1 MGKKKNKSNVKKN
14 ITKKKVKRNSRST
27 TSKSKKVTAS
37 KNTSSVKKKI
47 NSKVVSSKNNKNASN
62 VVDKRKVSSKKR
74 VNNSDVKK
82 KENKSTNNNVVEKT
96 NKKLSK
102 KLIILIFG
110 VLFILLVTIL
120 GFKLLFSSKKDK
132 VVVNFENITIEEYN
146 SLYKSKDLE
155 YIYLY
160 HDSCSKCYDY
170 ELNLDKLQSE
180 YNIKIKKLD
189 YSNFNDEELNSLKS
203 SNSFLESG
211 IDVPTIISIK
221 DGKEVSSLDGIKDYS
236 SLKNFINVSNEPMS
250 GKSFTKISVDEYVS
264 LLNSKNKSFI
274 YICNSIEDKCEKFTS
289 ILEKTASNRK
299 LKVNYL
305 NLNNIIS
312 SSDWDKL
319 SESNKIFNDQW
330 FIPAILIVKN
340 GKIID
345 YKMEELSESD
355 LINFLKENNL

>member
-37 KNTSSVKKKI
+37 KNTSGAKKKK
-47 NSKVVSSKNNKNASN
+47 NSNVVSSKNNKNASN
-62 VVDKRKVSSKKR
+62 VVDKRKVYSKKK

-82 KENKSTNNNVVEKT
+82 KEKKLTNNNVVEKT

-102 KLIILIFG
+102 KLIFLIVG
-110 VLFILLVTIL
+110 VLFILLVVIL

-132 VVVNFENITIEEYN
+132 VIVNFENITIEEYN
-146 SLYKSKDLE
+146 SLYKSKNLE

-180 YNIKIKKLD
+180 YNINIKKLD
-189 YSNFNDEELNSLKS
+189 YSNFNDEELSSLKS

-236 SLKNFINVSNEPMS
+236 SLKNFVNVSNEPMS

-274 YICNSIEDKCEKFTS
+274 YICNSIEDKCENFTS
-289 ILEKTASNRK
+289 SLEKTASNRK

-305 NLNNIIS
+305 NLNNITS

-319 SESNKIFNDQW
+319 SESNKIFNGQW

>member
-14 ITKKKVKRNSRST
+14 IAKKKVKRNSRNT
-27 TSKSKKVTAS
+27 TSKNKKVTAS
-37 KNTSSVKKKI
+37 KNTSSVKKKT
-47 NSKVVSSKNNKNASN
+47 NSN
-62 VVDKRKVSSKKR
+62 VVDKKRPSTSHKKSVTNVSNGGNKKVI
-74 VNNSDVKK
+74 K
-82 KENKSTNNNVVEKT
+82 KEKKLPNNNVVEKT
-96 NKKLSK
+96 NKTLSK
-102 KLIILIFG
+102 KLIVLIVG
-110 VLFILLVTIL
+110 VLFILLVVIL

-132 VVVNFENITIEEYN
+132 VVVIFENITIEEYN

-189 YSNFNDEELNSLKS
+189 YSNFNDEELSSLKS

-236 SLKNFINVSNEPMS
+236 SLKNFVNVSNEPMS

-319 SESNKIFNDQW
+319 SESNKIFNGQW

>member
-37 KNTSSVKKKI
+37 KNTSGAKKKT
-47 NSKVVSSKNNKNASN
+47 NSNVVSSKNKKNTSN
-62 VVDKRKVSSKKR
+62 LVDKMKVSTSKKK
-74 VNNSDVKK
+74 VKK
-82 KENKSTNNNVVEKT
+82 LN
-96 NKKLSK
+96 K

-110 VLFILLVTIL
+110 ILFILLVVIL

-132 VVVNFENITIEEYN
+132 VIVNFENITIEEYN
-146 SLYKSKDLE
+146 SLYKSKNLE

-180 YNIKIKKLD
+180 YNINIKKLD
-189 YSNFNDEELNSLKS
+189 YSNFNDEELSSLKS

-236 SLKNFINVSNEPMS
+236 SLKNFVNVSNEPMS

-274 YICNSIEDKCEKFTS
+274 YICNSIEDKCENFTS
-289 ILEKTASNRK
+289 SLEKTASNRK

-305 NLNNIIS
+305 NLNNITS

-319 SESNKIFNDQW
+319 SESNKIFNGQW

>member
-14 ITKKKVKRNSRST
+14 ITKKKIKRNSRST

-37 KNTSSVKKKI
+37 KNTSSVKKKT
-47 NSKVVSSKNNKNASN
+47 NSNVVSSKNNKNASN
-62 VVDKRKVSSKKR
+62 VVDKRKVSSKKK

-96 NKKLSK
+96 NKKFSK
-102 KLIILIFG
+102 KLIILIVG
-110 VLFILLVTIL
+110 VLFILLVAIL
-120 GFKLLFSSKKDK
+120 GFKPLFSSKKDK

-189 YSNFNDEELNSLKS
+189 YSNFNDDELSSLKS

-236 SLKNFINVSNEPMS
+236 SLKNFVNVSNEPMS
-250 GKSFTKISVDEYVS
+250 GESFTKISVDEYVS

-289 ILEKTASNRK
+289 SLEKTASNRK

-305 NLNNIIS
+305 NLNNITS

-319 SESNKIFNDQW
+319 SESNKIFNGQW

-345 YKMEELSESD
+345 YKMEELSESE
-355 LINFLKENNL
+355 LIYFLKENNL

>member
-1 MGKKKNKSNVKKN
+1 MGKKKNKTNVKKN

-27 TSKSKKVTAS
+27 TSKNKKVTAS
-37 KNTSSVKKKI
+37 KNTGSVKKKT
-47 NSKVVSSKNNKNASN
+47 NSNIVSSKNKKNASN
-62 VVDKRKVSSKKR
+62 VVDKRKVSSKKK

-82 KENKSTNNNVVEKT
+82 KEKKLTNNNVVEKT

-110 VLFILLVTIL
+110 VLFILLIVIL

-180 YNIKIKKLD
+180 YNIKIKKLN
-189 YSNFNDEELNSLKS
+189 YSNFNDEELSSLKS

-236 SLKNFINVSNEPMS
+236 SLKNFVNVSNEPMS

-264 LLNSKNKSFI
+264 ILNSKNKSFI

-289 ILEKTASNRK
+289 TLEKIASSRK

-305 NLNNIIS
+305 NLNNITFG
-312 SSDWDKL
+312 SDWDKL
-319 SESNKIFNDQW
+319 SNSNKIFNGQW
-330 FIPAILIVKN
+330 FIPAVLVTKN
-340 GKIID
+340 GKMID
-345 YKMEELSESD
+345 YRMEELSESD
-355 LINFLKENNL
+355 LINFLKRNDL

>member
-27 TSKSKKVTAS
+27 TSKNKKVTAS
-37 KNTSSVKKKI
+37 KNTSSVKKKT
-47 NSKVVSSKNNKNASN
+47 NSN
-62 VVDKRKVSSKKR
+62 VVDKKRPSTSHKKSVTNVSNGGNKKVI
-74 VNNSDVKK
+74 K
-82 KENKSTNNNVVEKT
+82 KEDKSTNNNVVEKI
-96 NKKLSK
+96 NKKLNK
-102 KLIILIFG
+102 KLIVLIVG
-110 VLFILLVTIL
+110 VLFILLVAIL

-189 YSNFNDEELNSLKS
+189 YSNFNDEELSSLKS

-236 SLKNFINVSNEPMS
+236 SLKNFVNVSNEPMS

-289 ILEKTASNRK
+289 SLEKTASNRK

-319 SESNKIFNDQW
+319 SESNKIFNGQW

-345 YKMEELSESD
+345 YKMEELSESE

>member
-14 ITKKKVKRNSRST
+14 IAKKKVKRNSRST
-27 TSKSKKVTAS
+27 TSKNKKVTAS
-37 KNTSSVKKKI
+37 KNTSSVKKKT
-47 NSKVVSSKNNKNASN
+47 NSN
-62 VVDKRKVSSKKR
+62 VVDKKRPSTSHKKSVTNVSNGGNKKGI
-74 VNNSDVKK
+74 K
-82 KENKSTNNNVVEKT
+82 KEKKLTNNNVVEKT

-102 KLIILIFG
+102 KLIVLIVG
-110 VLFILLVTIL
+110 VLFILLVVIL

-189 YSNFNDEELNSLKS
+189 YSNFNDEELSSLKS

-221 DGKEVSSLDGIKDYS
+221 DGKEVSSLDGINDYS
-236 SLKNFINVSNEPMS
+236 SLKNFVNVSNEPMS

-289 ILEKTASNRK
+289 SLEKTASNRK

-305 NLNNIIS
+305 NLNNITS

-319 SESNKIFNDQW
+319 SESNKIFNGQW

>member
-14 ITKKKVKRNSRST
+14 IAKKKVKRNSRNT
-27 TSKSKKVTAS
+27 TSKNKKVTAS
-37 KNTSSVKKKI
+37 KNTSSVKKKT
-47 NSKVVSSKNNKNASN
+47 NSN
-62 VVDKRKVSSKKR
+62 VVDKKRPSTSHKKSVTNVSNGGNKKGI
-74 VNNSDVKK
+74 K
-82 KENKSTNNNVVEKT
+82 KEKKLTNNNVVEKT

-102 KLIILIFG
+102 KLIVLIVG
-110 VLFILLVTIL
+110 VLFILLVVIL

-189 YSNFNDEELNSLKS
+189 YSNFNDEELSSLKS

-236 SLKNFINVSNEPMS
+236 SLKNFVNVSNEPMS

-319 SESNKIFNDQW
+319 SESNKIFNGQW

>member
-37 KNTSSVKKKI
+37 KNTSSVKKKT
-47 NSKVVSSKNNKNASN
+47 NSNVVSSKNNKNASN

-102 KLIILIFG
+102 KLIILIVA

-236 SLKNFINVSNEPMS
+236 SLKNFVNVSNEPMS

-289 ILEKTASNRK
+289 SLEKTASNRK

-305 NLNNIIS
+305 NLNNITS

-319 SESNKIFNDQW
+319 SESNKIFNGQW

>member
-1 MGKKKNKSNVKKN
+1 MS
-14 ITKKKVKRNSRST
+14 
-27 TSKSKKVTAS
+27 
-37 KNTSSVKKKI
+37 
-47 NSKVVSSKNNKNASN
+47 
-62 VVDKRKVSSKKR
+62 
-74 VNNSDVKK
+74 
-82 KENKSTNNNVVEKT
+82 
-96 NKKLSK
+96 
-102 KLIILIFG
+102 
-110 VLFILLVTIL
+110 
-120 GFKLLFSSKKDK
+120 
-132 VVVNFENITIEEYN
+132 
-146 SLYKSKDLE
+146 
-155 YIYLY
+155 
-160 HDSCSKCYDY
+160 
-170 ELNLDKLQSE
+170 
-180 YNIKIKKLD
+180 
-189 YSNFNDEELNSLKS
+189 SLKS

-236 SLKNFINVSNEPMS
+236 SLKNFVNISNEPMS

-319 SESNKIFNDQW
+319 SESNKIFNGQW

>member
-1 MGKKKNKSNVKKN
+1 MGKKKNKTNVKKN
-14 ITKKKVKRNSRST
+14 IAKKKAKRNSRNT
-27 TSKSKKVTAS
+27 TSKSKKATAS
-37 KNTSSVKKKI
+37 KNTSSVKKKT
-47 NSKVVSSKNNKNASN
+47 NSNVVSSKNKKNGSN
-62 VVDKRKVSSKKR
+62 VVDKRKVSTSKKKLKNDNKT

-82 KENKSTNNNVVEKT
+82 STKKI
-96 NKKLSK
+96 NKKL
-102 KLIILIFG
+102 LVLVFV
-110 VLFILLVTIL
+110 VLFILLIVIL
-120 GFKLLFSSKKDK
+120 GFKILFGSKKDK
-132 VVVNFENITIEEYN
+132 VVVNFQNITLEEYN

-189 YSNFNDEELNSLKS
+189 YSNFNSEELNSLKS

-221 DGKEVSSLDGIKDYS
+221 DGKEVSSLEGIKDYA
-236 SLKNFINVSNEPMS
+236 SLKNFVNVSNEPMS
-250 GKSFTKISVDEYVS
+250 GKSFTKISVDEYIS
-264 LLNSKNKSFI
+264 ILNSKNKSFI

-289 ILEKTASNRK
+289 SLEKIASNRK

-305 NLNNIIS
+305 NLNNITS
-312 SSDWDKL
+312 STDWDKL
-319 SESNKIFNDQW
+319 SSSNKVFNNNW
-330 FIPAILIVKN
+330 FIPAVLIVKN

-345 YKMEELSESD
+345 YSMEELSESD
-355 LINFLKENNL
+355 LINFLKNNDL

>member
-1 MGKKKNKSNVKKN
+1 MGKKKNKTNVKKN
-14 ITKKKVKRNSRST
+14 IAKKKAKRNSRNT
-27 TSKSKKVTAS
+27 TSKSKKLTAS
-37 KNTSSVKKKI
+37 KNTSSVKKKT
-47 NSKVVSSKNNKNASN
+47 NSNVVSSKSNKNVSN
-62 VVDKRKVSSKKR
+62 VVDKRKVSTSKKK

-82 KENKSTNNNVVEKT
+82 KEKKL
-96 NKKLSK
+96 NKKLFV
-102 KLIILIFG
+102 LFG
-110 VLFILLVTIL
+110 VLFILLIVIL
-120 GFKLLFSSKKDK
+120 GLKLLLGSKKDK

-180 YNIKIKKLD
+180 YNIKIKKLN
-189 YSNFNDEELNSLKS
+189 YSNFNNEELNSLKS

-221 DGKEVSSLDGIKDYS
+221 DGKEVSSIDGIKDYA
-236 SLKNFINVSNEPMS
+236 SLKNFVSVSNEPMS
-250 GKSFTKISVDEYVS
+250 GKSFTKISVDEYAS

-274 YICNSIEDKCEKFTS
+274 FICNSIENKCEKFTS
-289 ILEKTASNRK
+289 TLEKIASSRR

-305 NLNNIIS
+305 NLNNITS

-319 SESNKIFNDQW
+319 SNSNKIFKNQW
-330 FIPAILIVKN
+330 FIPAVLVTKN

-345 YKMEELSESD
+345 YRMEELSESD
-355 LINFLKENNL
+355 LVKFLKKNDL

>member
-27 TSKSKKVTAS
+27 TGKSKKVTAS
-37 KNTSSVKKKI
+37 KNTSGVKKKT
-47 NSKVVSSKNNKNASN
+47 NSN
-62 VVDKRKVSSKKR
+62 VVDKKRPSTSHKKSVTNVSNGGNKKVI
-74 VNNSDVKK
+74 K

-96 NKKLSK
+96 NKKLNK
-102 KLIILIFG
+102 KLIVLIVG
-110 VLFILLVTIL
+110 VLFILLVAIL
-120 GFKLLFSSKKDK
+120 GFKLLFSFKKDK
-132 VVVNFENITIEEYN
+132 VAVNFENITFEEYN

-189 YSNFNDEELNSLKS
+189 YSNFNDEELSSLKS

-221 DGKEVSSLDGIKDYS
+221 EGKEVSSLDGIKDYS
-236 SLKNFINVSNEPMS
+236 SLKNFVNVSNEPMS

-299 LKVNYL
+299 LKVSYL
-305 NLNNIIS
+305 NLNNITS

>member
-14 ITKKKVKRNSRST
+14 IAKKKVKRNSRNT
-27 TSKSKKVTAS
+27 TSKNKKVTAS
-37 KNTSSVKKKI
+37 KNTSSVKKKT
-47 NSKVVSSKNNKNASN
+47 NSN
-62 VVDKRKVSSKKR
+62 VVDKKRPSTSHKKSVTNVSNGGNKKVI
-74 VNNSDVKK
+74 K
-82 KENKSTNNNVVEKT
+82 KEKKLTNNNVVEKT

-102 KLIILIFG
+102 KLIVLIVG
-110 VLFILLVTIL
+110 VLFILLVVIL

-189 YSNFNDEELNSLKS
+189 YSNFNDEELSSLKS

-236 SLKNFINVSNEPMS
+236 SLKNFVNVSNEPMS

-319 SESNKIFNDQW
+319 SESNKIFNGQW